1 MKNKIY
7 HIISIFIIV
16 IFVTLCCFFY
26 WRIFLRTKQVGIE
39 FANSF
44 VNYFGVLFQVDFGI
58 ENQINQSNYIEGF
71 SFTFLP
77 SIIDNFWTYLRI
89 VFQQLVSADYWN
101 NYMAGF
107 SRFMLVVSQSSVFII
122 PLLAIVYVVLIN
134 SYFADH
140 ERNVAAVSKQIL
152 WYANFKRGCSIVLE
166 YIKDFLSF
174 FKSKKY
180 YFIPMVLFLLY
191 FTNFLNMAVALLGY
205 YFYLVSTLD
214 FLSMWNQVVRL
225 FTDLSHLMRIEFTP
239 LWIIGFILFI
249 RWLFAKIADGRKMYY
264 LDKNRHFV
272 KDEVGLATLFKGTM
286 AKGKTTL
293 MTDCALTTE
302 SLFKD
307 MAFEM
312 MVENSSLFP
321 EIDFK
326 SIEEKLNENFFETK
340 TIKLTKTETVE
351 RAKLYNLSTIRK
363 WCKKY
368 VAEEY
373 KEYTVVCGGFTYNL
387 YDVIFNYCQLYWV
400 YTSPSSLILSNYS
413 VRSGIFA
420 FDTPHLIENIDDFM
434 ESNND
439 FYEASNYAHIFDFNN
454 FRTGKQMQNR
464 LEWSKAVDIGVFN
477 FDEIGKERLNK
488 VELEDV
494 KKGSDDVN
502 QKNDGFNKTIKMGRH
517 QSTIDNVPF
526 FKIFAADQRES
537 SVPADYRE
545 LNDVIVDIKPDAK
558 DFNVY
563 PFYSYINWI
572 FSGFKN
578 FCLKWF
584 ERFRHN
590 RDDLTF
596 IFQLTKDC
604 LGAVVRKQ
612 KSLFNRYGVK
622 QVPISLANGS
632 GIEYKNTDY
641 YLVISKIYSNRFATD
656 AYADFFEQR
665 GLESEVGLNEIP
677 TYETKRATLDELS
690 LQNSYF
696 IDSLKNHGEEE
707 SNKDKK
713 GKGDKYGKTKKTKT
727 WRS

>member
-1 MKNKIY
+1 MRNKIY
-7 HIISIFIIV
+7 HIVSIVIIV
-16 IFVTLCCFFY
+16 AFTTLCCLFY

-39 FANSF
+39 FGTSF
-44 VNYFGVLFQVDFGI
+44 INYIGVLFQVDFGI

-77 SIIDNFWTYLRI
+77 SIAENFWMYLRI
-89 VFQQLVSADYWN
+89 VFQQLVSKDYWN
-101 NYMAGF
+101 NFMADF
-107 SRFMLVVSQSSVFII
+107 FRFMLVISQSSVFII
-122 PLLAIVYVVLIN
+122 PLIITIYVVLIN

-140 ERNVAAVSKQIL
+140 ERNVAAVSKQVI
-152 WYANFKRGCSIVLE
+152 WYANFKRGCASVVDT
-166 YIKDFLSF
+166 IKDFLSF
-174 FKSKKY
+174 FVSKKY
-180 YFIPMVLFLLY
+180 YFIPMVLLLMY
-191 FTNFLNMAVALLGY
+191 FTNFINMAIAILGY

-214 FLSMWNQVVRL
+214 FVSVWNQVVRF
-225 FTDLSHLMRIEFTP
+225 FTDLSHLMRVEFTP
-239 LWIIGFILFI
+239 LWIIGFVLFI
-249 RWLFAKIADGRKMYY
+249 RWLFGKIADGRKAYY

-302 SLFKD
+302 VLFKD
-307 MAFEM
+307 LAFEM

-326 SIEEKLNENFFETK
+326 SIEEKLNDSYFE
-340 TIKLTKTETVE
+340 LTDVELAKNETVK
-351 RAKLYNLSTIRK
+351 RAKLYNLSTIRA
-363 WCKKY
+363 WCKKH
-368 VAEEY
+368 VCKEY
-373 KEYTVVCGGFTYNL
+373 KDYTVTCGGFTYNL

-400 YTSPSSLILSNYS
+400 YTSPTSLILSNYS
-413 VRSGIFA
+413 VRSGSFA
-420 FDTPHLIENIDDFM
+420 LDTPHLQENSDDFM
-434 ESNND
+434 ESDNEH
-439 FYEASNYAHIFDFNN
+439 YIESNYAHIFDFNN
-454 FRTGKQMQNR
+454 FRSGKQIDFR

-488 VELEDV
+488 IELEDV

-502 QKNDGFNKTIKMGRH
+502 QKNDEFNRTIKMLRH
-517 QSTIDNVPF
+517 QSTIDNFPF
-526 FKIFAADQRES
+526 CKIFAADQRES

-563 PFYSYINWI
+563 PFYSYIDWI
-572 FSGFKN
+572 LSGFKN
-578 FCLKWF
+578 FFLKWF

-590 RDDLTF
+590 RDDITF
-596 IFQLTKDC
+596 IFQFTKDC

-632 GIEYKNTDY
+632 GIEYRNTDY

-656 AYADFFEQR
+656 AYADFFER
-665 GLESEVGLNEIP
+665 KGLESDVGLNEIP
-677 TYETKRATLDELS
+677 SYETKRATLDELR
-690 LQNSYF
+690 LQNSFF
-696 IDSLKNHGEEE
+696 IGSLDNRDKEKPK
-707 SNKDKK
+707 KDKK
-713 GKGDKYGKTKKTKT
+713 NY
-727 WRS
+727 RRRRER